1 MMEYGLILLGIICTV
16 IGVIG
21 CIFPAIPGPPLSYAA
36 LILLQFA
43 KEEPVF
49 SKSFLVKFAI
59 LTIVVSL
66 GDYFL
71 PLLGA
76 KRYGTSKYGIWG
88 AIIGMMAGIIFFPPF
103 GMILGIF
110 IGAIVGELIAGKE
123 NSMAL
128 KAGLATFIGSMTAVL
143 IKLSLSV
150 VMAFYF
156 FIYLFKG

>member
-1 MMEYGLILLGIICTV
+1 MEYGLILLGIICTI
-16 IGVIG
+16 IGIIG
-21 CIFPAIPGPPLSYAA
+21 CIFPTIPGPPLSYAA

-49 SKSFLVKFAI
+49 SKSFLVKFAV
-59 LTIVVSL
+59 LTIIVSL

-76 KRYGTSKYGIWG
+76 KKYGTSKYGIWG
-88 AIIGMMAGIIFFPPF
+88 AIIGMIAGIIFFPPF

-110 IGAIVGELIAGKE
+110 VGAIIGELIAGKK
-123 NSMAL
+123 NSRAL
-128 KAGLATFIGSMTAVL
+128 KAGLATFIGSMTAIF

-156 FIYLFKG
+156 FVYIFKS

>member
-1 MMEYGLILLGIICTV
+1 MEYGLILLGIICTV
-16 IGVIG
+16 IGIIG

-49 SKSFLVKFAI
+49 SKGFLVRFAI
-59 LTIVVSL
+59 LTVIISL
-66 GDYFL
+66 IDYFL

-76 KRYGTSKYGIWG
+76 KLYGATKYGIWG
-88 AIIGMMAGIIFFPPF
+88 AIIGMIAGIIFFPPF
-103 GMILGIF
+103 GMIIGIF
-110 IGAIVGELIAGKE
+110 IGAIIGELISGKE

-128 KAGLATFIGSMTAVL
+128 KAGIVTFIGSITAVF
-143 IKLSLSV
+143 IKLSLSL

-156 FIYLFKG
+156 FIYLFEG